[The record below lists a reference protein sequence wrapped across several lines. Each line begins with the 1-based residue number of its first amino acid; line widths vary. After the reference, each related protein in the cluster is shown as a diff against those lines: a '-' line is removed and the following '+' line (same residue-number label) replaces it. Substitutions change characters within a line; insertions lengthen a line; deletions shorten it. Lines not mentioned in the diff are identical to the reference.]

1 KKREC
6 DAIDASAEAS
16 CPAIDRG
23 RAANGEALGAI
34 GGVNP
39 CVSHYVRSR
48 ATARPPP
55 LAVRRR
61 HTQAIFNPPP
71 SAPTTAVRLPF
82 STPGTRGE

>member
-1 KKREC
+1 
-6 DAIDASAEAS
+6 
-16 CPAIDRG
+16 
-23 RAANGEALGAI
+23 L

-39 CVSHYVRSR
+39 CVSHYVGSQ
-48 ATARPPP
+48 ATARSPP

-71 SAPTTAVRLPF
+71 SAPTTAVWLPF